1 MSSHPSSSTKMEKRR
16 KARRIEYSIR
26 QTLRKRDPNAHTVK
40 RKARR
45 TEDSV
50 RQTLQNHAE
59 ALELELLAQE
69 AYERSDYLHMAYSNY

>member
-40 RKARR
+40 
-45 TEDSV
+45 
-50 RQTLQNHAE
+50 QNHAE

-69 AYERSDYLHMAYSNY
+69 AYERSDYIHMAYSSY